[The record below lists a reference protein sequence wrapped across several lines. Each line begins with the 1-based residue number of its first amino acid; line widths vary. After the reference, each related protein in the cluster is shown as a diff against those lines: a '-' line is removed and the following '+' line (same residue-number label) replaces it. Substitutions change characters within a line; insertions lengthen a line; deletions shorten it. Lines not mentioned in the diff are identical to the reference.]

1 MPKSPNRR
9 VIGAL
14 AVAGLAVVASGTAFT
29 ASNTGMPATDTVGY
43 GATTVSGATV
53 NSLTYVYNTAKST
66 VTGVT
71 LVLDGD
77 TTAHTVQ
84 LAFNDAAPATCSGA
98 GNYDS
103 STTETTYDCVVS
115 QDVATLAKTALFVD

>member
-1 MPKSPNRR
+1 MRKSSNKR
-9 VIGAL
+9 VLGAL

-53 NSLTYVYNTAKST
+53 NSLDYVYNTAKST

-71 LVLDGD
+71 LVLAGD
-77 TTAHTVQ
+77 TTADTVQ
-84 LAFNDAAPATCSGA
+84 LAFNDAAPTTCSDA
-98 GNYDS
+98 GTYSDVD
-103 STTETTYDCVVS
+103 TETTYDCVVS